1 MLIGLRIV
9 YLLYDKVW
17 VMKIIRKLKFVS
29 VVIFNFMRFFVVYV
43 FILRNFCIIKIF
55 LGFGCLWK
63 KMLKNLL
70 EIFFF
75 SRYFMMY

>member
-1 MLIGLRIV
+1 
-9 YLLYDKVW
+9 
-17 VMKIIRKLKFVS
+17 MKIIRKLRIFS

-43 FILRNFCIIKIF
+43 FILRNFCIIKKI

-70 EIFFF
+70 EMFFF